1 MAEGDSK
8 SDDSKEKKKLTFW
21 MTFDSIEWG
30 IIAVIFFAVVFRV
43 DRFFTGGAVSAFS
56 TWLASQ
62 PTITADI
69 DAVRLWLSETA
80 RSLTAFSNGFSLLL
94 AVVIGYIIF
103 RQNEINKA
111 WHKKLYPEKL
121 KEPASFVSTTG
132 IATGLATDL
141 PADLPIGGAPFRGSA
156 MPQAP
161 NPRWQKVLEHI
172 ASDNPSDW
180 RLAVLEADIV
190 LEETL
195 DRAGYIGDTLGDK
208 LKNAEHRPFASL
220 NAAWEAH
227 KVRNTIAH
235 QGQSFDLT
243 QRDARQAIALF
254 EAVFR
259 ELGAL

>member
-8 SDDSKEKKKLTFW
+8 TDDSKEKKKITFW

-56 TWLASQ
+56 TWLASR
-62 PTITADI
+62 PSVTVDI

-80 RSLTAFSNGFSLLL
+80 RSLAAISNGFSLLL
-94 AVVIGYIIF
+94 AVVVGYIIF
-103 RQNEINKA
+103 RQHEVNKA
-111 WHKKLYPEKL
+111 WHKKLYPEKPP
-121 KEPASFVSTTG
+121 EPASAVSV
-132 IATGLATDL
+132 TGLPTGL
-141 PADLPIGGAPFRGSA
+141 PADLPIGGGAFRESTMA
-156 MPQAP
+156 RAP
-161 NPRWQKVLEHI
+161 NARWQKVLEHI

-195 DRAGYIGDTLGDK
+195 DQAGYIGDTLGDK
-208 LKNAEHRPFASL
+208 LKKAEHRPFASL

-259 ELGAL
+259 EFGAI